1 MRSTST
7 SSQFKSSLPPSS
19 GDYGQELEKRKFNDK
34 DETDYYDSLEFCAD
48 LVWNGEFVLDVTIV
62 RIFTLALSS
71 EYLVKQQKGHPMTY
85 TALFNVF
92 DVDILDTVLLSLHPE
107 SKVKASEVSE
117 RTKEGLKELHCFNAL
132 IHLDQ
137 VSKAEMEHL
146 LESLPN
152 TYASQL
158 GQFNPS

>member
-1 MRSTST
+1 M
-7 SSQFKSSLPPSS
+7 QV
-19 GDYGQELEKRKFNDK
+19 N
-34 DETDYYDSLEFCAD
+34 TD
-48 LVWNGEFVLDVTIV
+48 V
-62 RIFTLALSS
+62 
-71 EYLVKQQKGHPMTY
+71 
-85 TALFNVF
+85 
-92 DVDILDTVLLSLHPE
+92 LDTVLLSLHPE

-117 RTKEGLKELHCFNAL
+117 RTREGLKELHCFNAL

-158 GQFNPS
+158 GQFSPSYSNPSLTPLSQP